1 MNTKQF
7 RQPAN
12 GHSRT
17 AIVRG
22 RIVGGRGLRLMSKIG
37 QQAISLNRLEELLAE
52 AQRSAGLSDTTKK
65 GRARC

>member
-1 MNTKQF
+1 MNFKQF

-17 AIVRG
+17 ARMHG

-37 QQAISLNRLEELLAE
+37 QQAISLNRLEQLLAT
-52 AQRSAGLSDTTKK
+52 ASR
-65 GRARC
+65 RA

>member
-17 AIVRG
+17 TVKNG

-37 QQAISLNRLEELLAE
+37 QGTISLHRLEQLLA
-52 AQRSAGLSDTTKK
+52 QSKQK
-65 GRARC
+65 GR

>member
-1 MNTKQF
+1 MNFKQF

-17 AIVRG
+17 AIKNG

-37 QQAISLNRLEELLAE
+37 QNAISLNRLEQLLAH
-52 AQRSAGLSDTTKK
+52 AKQK
-65 GRARC
+65 GR